1 MAVMGVLAGGLLLI
15 SALRRLFVV
24 VTVAG
29 DSMLPAYRC
38 GDRVL
43 VRRRGL
49 RHIRSRDVVVVR
61 MPLGVPDHPWVIKR
75 AAAVPGEGVPA
86 ALRASLPSGEG
97 AVVPAGRLLVLGDN
111 SGWSTDSRHV
121 GYLHG
126 SDVLGLVVHRL
137 PAAPEPV
144 GVTPPQLSSR
154 RLRLPGRRSSD
165 PGPAGG
171 RCRRVPRRGR

>member
-1 MAVMGVLAGGLLLI
+1 MGILVGGLLLI

-24 VTVAG
+24 VTVVG

-61 MPLGVPDHPWVIKR
+61 MPLGVPNHQWVIKR
-75 AAAVPGEGVPA
+75 AAAVPGDGVPA
-86 ALRASLPSGEG
+86 TLRASLPSGEG

-111 SGWSTDSRHV
+111 SEWSTDSRHV

-126 SDVLGLVVHRL
+126 FDVLGLVVRRL
-137 PAAPEPV
+137 PAAPAP
-144 GVTPPQLSSR
+144 TTR
-154 RLRLPGRRSSD
+154 D
-165 PGPAGG
+165 PHRA
-171 RCRRVPRRGR
+171 